1 MQERLTYNAIF
12 DTYGE
17 EIMLVYENLVDCY
30 IKNKPVEIKV
40 LQIANLSINLD
51 TAQRIIDVAKKHA
64 KQEIKD
70 AARYPVP
77 TKPLLTEWKATALI
91 MWQEYALLGETPDLQ
106 DIRKF
111 LKIYGYNQNLYTQA
125 YHELYTELVAI
136 EVIK

>member
-70 AARYPVP
+70 AARCPVP
-77 TKPLLTEWKATALI
+77 TKSLLTEWKATALI

-111 LKIYGYNQNLYTQA
+111 LKIYGHNQNLYTQA